1 MTSRT
6 DRFPL
11 KNVVCALTISFCFSS
26 AYAADQFDCDNH
38 KASFVSKKICAENF
52 HETRHELNN
61 KFLIAYL
68 VSDAPIKL
76 LYDTHSL
83 WFNRLQQC
91 KSQHCIDQQF
101 ALRDDDLNFYT
112 SLNQSLTQ
120 HFLKFKHG
128 KIAQPAIH
136 LQVHQ
141 LGKDKIKIE
150 GMAYRNPNNS
160 NDSQI
165 VSFLAYTTPDK
176 KEQIFDNEHDCKYNF
191 NFQKSILVVK
201 TDQKGCERFSGIYRL
216 YD

>member
-1 MTSRT
+1 
-6 DRFPL
+6 
-11 KNVVCALTISFCFSS
+11 
-26 AYAADQFDCDNH
+26 
-38 KASFVSKKICAENF
+38 
-52 HETRHELNN
+52 
-61 KFLIAYL
+61 
-68 VSDAPIKL
+68 

-120 HFLKFKHG
+120 HFLKFEHG

-160 NDSQI
+160 NDSQTI
-165 VSFLAYTTPDK
+165 SFG
-176 KEQIFDNEHDCKYNF
+176 
-191 NFQKSILVVK
+191 V
-201 TDQKGCERFSGIYRL
+201 
-216 YD
+216 YDTR

>member
-1 MTSRT
+1 MTFLT

-11 KNVVCALTISFCFSS
+11 KNVVYALSLSFWFSS
-26 AYAADQFDCDNH
+26 AYATDGFDCQQN
-38 KASFVSKKICAENF
+38 KNNFVAKKICSDNF

-68 VSDAPIKL
+68 VSDAPVKL
-76 LYDTHSL
+76 LYDTQSL

-91 KSQHCIDQQF
+91 KSQNCIQQQF
-101 ALRDDDLNFYT
+101 ALREDDLNFYT

-120 HFLKFKHG
+120 HFLKFEHG
-128 KIAQPAIH
+128 KIASQPIH

-141 LGKDKIKIE
+141 LSKDKIKIE
-150 GMAYRNPNNS
+150 GLAYRNPNNAT
-160 NDSQI
+160 DHQTI
-165 VSFLAYTTPDK
+165 SFLAYTTPDK
-176 KEQIFDNEHDCKYNF
+176 KDQIFDNEHDCQYHF

-201 TDQKGCERFSGIYRL
+201 TEQKGCERFSGIYRL

>member
-6 DRFPL
+6 GRFPL

-26 AYAADQFDCDNH
+26 SYATDQFDCDND

-68 VSDAPIKL
+68 ISDAPIKL

-120 HFLKFKHG
+120 HFLKFEHG
-128 KIAQPAIH
+128 KIAQQAIH

-141 LGKDKIKIE
+141 LSKDKIKIE
-150 GMAYRNPNNS
+150 GTAYRNPNNRS
-160 NDSQI
+160 DSQT
-165 VSFLAYTTPDK
+165 VSFLAYTAPDK